1 MSGRRFDT
9 LIDLA
14 PEMTRKD
21 PHQIA
26 MNVLTTDTLNEQTVL
41 VDDGCHVL
49 KTIWEHQNRYECF
62 WHKFDSFEIRVFII
76 PNLVTIYQRVLLLIA
91 ENKLDIGRQKL
102 MSVD

>member
-49 KTIWEHQNRYECF
+49 KTIWNT
-62 WHKFDSFEIRVFII
+62 KIVTNVFGI
-76 PNLVTIYQRVLLLIA
+76 NLTVL
-91 ENKLDIGRQKL
+91 K
-102 MSVD
+102 SVYS